1 MPAST
6 HEATVVLAEASGAEQ
21 SELPYVHSTPAGQQ
35 GGHADSEAGKLLGQ
49 RGRDCGFLL

>member
-35 GGHADSEAGKLLGQ
+35 GGHAESEAGKLLGQ